1 MKHLKLLVL
10 LLAVL
15 TTVFSYGQ
23 GTVAIRINEGQSM
36 TTIAAHVDASNPFGS
51 NFMTGSGFVV
61 GMARGTDSI
70 HASTPAGSSFGLF
83 DPTDPNGPAITTVQG
98 GDGTLTIDMPHE
110 VNVAVDS
117 TNSFFLGV
125 IFMGFSGTYS
135 ETVTLSAGGTV
146 VEVTFTAYNAD
157 DSTQTVTPTLSLTD
171 VHTEMPCEMTG
182 GLMMGSGYVIGM
194 AQGIDTIH
202 FQFPATSNFSLID
215 PNTAMGAPLA
225 NSVGEGGDGSM
236 PNFLKNLDIDMA
248 TSSSAPYFYCPVV
261 YYGPAGDF
269 NETLSITAQGLEDAI
284 SVAFHAYP
292 AQEDT
297 TQMGG
302 DPFMYASTTQL
313 VLTGANPATWRL
325 ASGTLTINAG
335 NIDALQL
342 QMQSGR
348 NIQIGDN
355 SSFATAKTFYL
366 NYAEQTTIDVLMLLN
381 TVSPGVYTDVLTIS
395 APGTNLQPIQVYIS
409 ALVEEQQGGDSTQQ
423 TLSVGWEG
431 SIDMNVEVGTWH
443 DISIPVTYTNMNQQ
457 LVISA
462 RYPFSIKDPMDAA
475 GATYSSYVSY
485 PSQTYGSSGT
495 VYPDFRI
502 NADQVGTYSGTL
514 YFYLDE
520 GVVDYTLTFTVNVY
534 SQGGDSTHV
543 NPGYFQPYENSL
555 FLSCRLTSLQDS
567 TFHLSAPAQFTTYN
581 LDSLVVELASGAQY
595 TLGNE
600 STGQMGPRM
609 VYTYQPYSKISDMV
623 KVIFTGV
630 GVTEAGYYM
639 DTLIYRPYDGNGAM
653 QPIYVPLTT
662 EVIDN
667 TQPRVEIRGSF
678 SVNKDVA
685 DPWTHGINSVIAS
698 VYNIDSI
705 RVSLVNGT
713 DFKLFDILGLDSIPT
728 MLDSTRLKTSMVIDS
743 RYLPIFQDWAS
754 YENEWQFLFILL
766 ANVAGSYVDT
776 MLIEPFGLDVVI
788 PVEIMGSVTDWSGG
802 NVSWQ
807 SGNVTVTLLGDS
819 LIFSGSGSTLD
830 YSDYG
835 SNIAPWREDISTHFS
850 YDEQPKHVI
859 VEPGVSR
866 LGNYSLYGFE
876 FRTIDFGQLDT
887 LGSYLFTC
895 CNHIDVLELPAS
907 LDFIDCDALSGVYPK
922 RIINNLRP
930 DVVLCNNPFANMYPS
945 SVVANTTMLLEV
957 TSPSTCLV
965 VPANDTI
972 KSIYMAFGYAYEEPL
987 DNYDYVVDRP
997 MAYDGETVPAV
1008 QNPSVILYSNMFDT
1022 TMCGHLDVSVMAT
1035 LHMRKFAMKS
1045 FYGAASP
1052 FSAFQE
1058 GIQWGYTPSFSVGY
1072 TGVFPTLVNDGMLS
1086 ADTVTM
1092 LTKLYCNDK
1101 WHFTGMP
1108 FNQKV
1113 SDIQAGE
1120 HQYYCIRRFDGAQQA
1135 AAEYDS
1141 VWTDVEATDTLRA
1154 GEGFI
1159 IQAYTTQG
1167 WTADMVFSALDDNAK
1182 QNIFTPSVQSL
1193 PLQQHPAELAWNAN
1207 WNFVVNPYPC
1217 FYDTRAIG
1225 GNGIITVYE
1234 TGRGDYYRS
1243 YSIADDYYVLYP
1255 YEGFLY
1261 QAAPGEAALRMPLEG
1276 RQHSTCAE
1284 GVSYQGYVDNGE
1296 YWAPERATRT
1306 MLNFYLEQ
1314 NNNKDR
1320 ARVVL
1325 NETASMD
1332 YEVGVDATKMF
1343 APGSTAAQLYAQ
1355 QGGAKQSILERPTGN
1370 GIVYLGVK
1378 LMESGDCTI
1387 SLPETRGLNVNLY
1400 DTETNVMT
1408 NLSLTDYTFF
1418 GTPGENSQRFI
1429 IGLVGDAT
1437 ALENF
1442 ISGLS
1447 KDGVKKV
1454 IENGHVYILRGSDK
1468 FDVLGNKH

>member
-36 TTIAAHVDASNPFGS
+36 TAIAAHVDASNPFGS

-157 DSTQTVTPTLSLTD
+157 DSTQTVTPILSLTD

-225 NSVGEGGDGSM
+225 NGVGEGGDGSM

-248 TSSSAPYFYCPVV
+248 TCSSAPYFYCPVV

-292 AQEDT
+292 VQEDT

-381 TVSPGVYTDVLTIS
+381 TVTPGVYTDVLTIS
-395 APGTNLQPIQVYIS
+395 APGTNLQPIEVYIS
-409 ALVEEQQGGDSTQQ
+409 AVVEQQSGDSTQQ

-485 PSQTYGSSGT
+485 PSQTYGSSNT

-502 NADQVGTYSGTL
+502 SADQVGTYSGTI

-543 NPGYFQPYENSL
+543 DPGYFQPYENSL

-639 DTLIYRPYDGNGAM
+639 DTLIYRPYDGNGAK

-667 TQPRVEIRGSF
+667 TQPMFSLAQDQVSQSKEKDTPWYECVMTASAYVENIHNVHFWLAQGTHFKLLDIRELSPGSLPETLDPMYQHTSIVYDSLVLTQSECYFYILQKVEEAGSF
-678 SVNKDVA
+678 
-685 DPWTHGINSVIAS
+685 
-698 VYNIDSI
+698 IDT
-705 RVSLVNGT
+705 L
-713 DFKLFDILGLDSIPT
+713 
-728 MLDSTRLKTSMVIDS
+728 
-743 RYLPIFQDWAS
+743 W
-754 YENEWQFLFILL
+754 
-766 ANVAGSYVDT
+766 
-776 MLIEPFGLDVVI
+776 IEPEGIDGIF
-788 PVEIMGSVTDWSGG
+788 PVLITGTVTDWSGG

-807 SGNVTVTLLGDS
+807 SRNVTVTLRGDS

-850 YDEQPKHVI
+850 YDEQPKHVV

-866 LGNYSLYGFE
+866 LGNNALYGFE
-876 FRTIDFGQLDT
+876 FQTIDFGQLDT
-887 LGSYLFTC
+887 LGSNLFTC

-907 LDFIDCDALSGVYPK
+907 LDFIDCDALSGVYPQ

-930 DVVLCNNPFANMYPS
+930 DVVLCNNPFAYMYPS

-1072 TGVFPTLVNDGMLS
+1072 NGVFPTLVNDGMLS

-1167 WTADMVFSALDDNAK
+1167 WIADMVFSALDDNAK

-1284 GVSYQGYVDNGE
+1284 GVSYQGYVDEGE

>member
-23 GTVAIRINEGQSM
+23 GTVAIRINERQSM

-110 VNVAVDS
+110 VTIAVDS
-117 TNSFFLGV
+117 TNNFYLGV
-125 IFMGFSGTYS
+125 IFMGFDNGTNA

-146 VEVTFTAYNAD
+146 VGVSFTAHNAD
-157 DSTQTVTPTLSLTD
+157 DSTQTVTPILSLTD

-202 FQFPATSNFSLID
+202 FQFPATGNFSLID

-225 NSVGEGGDGSM
+225 NGVGEGGDGSM

-248 TSSSAPYFYCPVV
+248 TCSSAPYFYCPVV

-292 AQEDT
+292 VQEDT
-297 TQMGG
+297 TQTGG

-381 TVSPGVYTDVLTIS
+381 TVTPGVYTDVLTIS
-395 APGTNLQPIQVYIS
+395 APGTNLQPIEVYIS
-409 ALVEEQQGGDSTQQ
+409 AVVEQQGGDSTQQ

-485 PSQTYGSSGT
+485 PSQTYGSSNT

-502 NADQVGTYSGTL
+502 SADQVGTYSGTI

-630 GVTEAGYYM
+630 DVTEAGYYM

-667 TQPRVEIRGSF
+667 TQPMFSLAQDQVSQSKEKDTPWYECVMTASAYAENIHNVHFWLAQGTHFKLLDIRELSPGSLPETLDPMYQHTSIVYDSLVLTQSECYFYILQKVEEAGSF
-678 SVNKDVA
+678 
-685 DPWTHGINSVIAS
+685 
-698 VYNIDSI
+698 
-705 RVSLVNGT
+705 
-713 DFKLFDILGLDSIPT
+713 
-728 MLDSTRLKTSMVIDS
+728 M
-743 RYLPIFQDWAS
+743 
-754 YENEWQFLFILL
+754 
-766 ANVAGSYVDT
+766 DT
-776 MLIEPFGLDVVI
+776 LWIEPEGIDGIF
-788 PVEIMGSVTDWSGG
+788 PVLITGTVTDWSGG

-807 SGNVTVTLLGDS
+807 SGNVTVTLRGDS

-830 YSDYG
+830 YSDYD
-835 SNIAPWREDISTHFS
+835 SNIAPWREDITTHLS
-850 YDEQPKHVI
+850 YDQMPKHVV

-866 LGNYSLYGFE
+866 LGNNALYGFE
-876 FRTIDFGQLDT
+876 FQTIDFGQLDT
-887 LGSYLFTC
+887 LGSNLFTC

-907 LDFIDCDALSGVYPK
+907 LDFIDCDALSGVYPQ

-930 DVVLCNNPFANMYPS
+930 DVVLCNNPFAYMYPS

-957 TSPSTCLV
+957 TSPSTCRV

-1072 TGVFPTLVNDGMLS
+1072 NGVFPTLVNDGMLS

-1284 GVSYQGYVDNGE
+1284 GVSYQGYVDEGE

>member
-23 GTVAIRINEGQSM
+23 GRVSIRVNENQSM

-157 DSTQTVTPTLSLTD
+157 DSTQTVTPILSLTD

-248 TSSSAPYFYCPVV
+248 TCSSAPYFYCPVV

-292 AQEDT
+292 VQEDT

-835 SNIAPWREDISTHFS
+835 SNIAPWREDITTHLS
-850 YDEQPKHVI
+850 YDQMPKHVV

-876 FRTIDFGQLDT
+876 FRSIDFGQLDT
-887 LGSYLFTC
+887 LGSNLFTC
-895 CNHIDVLELPAS
+895 CNNIDVLELPAS

-972 KSIYMAFGYAYEEPL
+972 KSIYVAFGYAYEEPL

>member
-1 MKHLKLLVL
+1 M
-10 LLAVL
+10 AVL

-23 GTVAIRINEGQSM
+23 GRVSIRVNEGQSM

-51 NFMTGSGFVV
+51 NFMTGSGYVM

-83 DPTDPNGPAITTVQG
+83 DPTDPNGPAITTSMG
-98 GDGTLTIDMPHE
+98 GDGSLVINMPHE
-110 VNVAVDS
+110 VTIAVDS
-117 TNSFFLGV
+117 MNNFYLGV
-125 IFMGFSGTYS
+125 IFMGYDNGTNA

-146 VEVTFTAYNAD
+146 VGVSFTAYNAD
-157 DSTQTVTPTLSLTD
+157 DSTQTVTPILSLTD
-171 VHTEMPCEMTG
+171 VHTEMPCELAN
-182 GLMMGSGYVIGM
+182 GLMMGTGYVIGM

-225 NSVGEGGDGSM
+225 NGVGEGGDGSM

-248 TSSSAPYFYCPVV
+248 TCSSAPYFYCPVV

-269 NETLSITAQGLEDAI
+269 NEILSITAQGLEDAV

-292 AQEDT
+292 MQEDT

-302 DPFMYASTTQL
+302 DPYMYASTTQL
-313 VLTGANPATWRL
+313 VLTGANPETWRL

-335 NIDALQL
+335 NIDTLQL

-355 SSFATAKTFYL
+355 SSFATLKTFYL

-395 APGTNLQPIQVYIS
+395 APGTNLRPIEVYIS
-409 ALVEEQQGGDSTQQ
+409 AVVEQQGGDSTQQ

-431 SIDMNVEVGTWH
+431 SIDMSVEVGTWH

-457 LVISA
+457 LVISTS
-462 RYPFSIKDPMDAA
+462 YPFSIKDPMDAA
-475 GATYSSYVSY
+475 GATYSSYVFY
-485 PSQTYGSSGT
+485 PSQTYGTSGT

-502 NADQVGTYSGTL
+502 IADQVGTYSGTI

-534 SQGGDSTHV
+534 NQGGDSTHV
-543 NPGYFQPYENSL
+543 DPGYFQPYENSL

-567 TFHLSAPAQFTTYN
+567 TFHVTTPAQFTAYN

-609 VYTYQPYSKISDMV
+609 VYTYQPYSKVSDMV

-667 TQPRVEIRGSF
+667 TQPMFRLAQDQVSQSKEKDSPWYHCVVTASAYAENIHSLHFWLAQGTHFKLLDIRELNPGSLPETLDPMYQHTSIVYDSLVLTQSECYFYILQKVEEAGSF
-678 SVNKDVA
+678 MDTLWIEA
-685 DPWTHGINSVIAS
+685 EGIDGIFPVLIT
-698 VYNIDSI
+698 
-705 RVSLVNGT
+705 GT
-713 DFKLFDILGLDSIPT
+713 
-728 MLDSTRLKTSMVIDS
+728 
-743 RYLPIFQDWAS
+743 
-754 YENEWQFLFILL
+754 
-766 ANVAGSYVDT
+766 
-776 MLIEPFGLDVVI
+776 
-788 PVEIMGSVTDWSGG
+788 VTDWSGG
-802 NVSWQ
+802 YMSWQ
-807 SGNVTVTLLGDS
+807 SRNVTVTLSGDS

-835 SNIAPWREDISTHFS
+835 SNIAPWREDITTHLS
-850 YDEQPKHVI
+850 YDQMPKHVV

-876 FRTIDFGQLDT
+876 FQTIDFGQLDT
-887 LGSYLFTC
+887 LGSNLFTC
-895 CNHIDVLELPAS
+895 CNHIEVLELPAS
-907 LDFIDCDALSGVYPK
+907 IDYIDCYALQGVYPQK
-922 RIINNLRP
+922 IINNLRP
-930 DVVLCNNPFANMYPS
+930 DVEMCWNPFEYMYPS
-945 SVVANTTMLLEV
+945 SLVANTTLLLQI
-957 TSPSTCLV
+957 SNPRGCLV

-972 KSIYMAFGYAYEEPL
+972 RDIYVDYGYAYEAPL
-987 DNYDYVVDRP
+987 DGFDLVVDHP
-997 MAYDGETVPAV
+997 MALNEETIPAV

-1022 TMCGHLDVSVMAT
+1022 IMCGHLDVPVTTT
-1035 LHMRKFAMKS
+1035 LHMGKFVKKD
-1045 FYGAASP
+1045 FFGFQSP
-1052 FSAFQE
+1052 FALFE
-1058 GIQWGYTPSFSVGY
+1058 EEVQWGYAPSFSSGY
-1072 TGVFPTLVNDGMLS
+1072 HGVLSTLVNDGILS
-1086 ADTVTM
+1086 ADTVM
-1092 LTKLYCNDK
+1092 LYTKWYCGK
-1101 WHFTGMP
+1101 WHFVGLP

-1113 SDIQAGE
+1113 NEIRAEE

-1135 AAEYDS
+1135 AGEYDS
-1141 VWTDVEATDTLRA
+1141 VWVDIADNDTLRA

-1159 IQAYTTQG
+1159 LQTYTPTDVP
-1167 WTADMVFSALDDNAK
+1167 ADLYFTALDDAAK

-1193 PLQQHPAELAWNAN
+1193 PLKQYPSEMVWNAN

-1217 FYDTRAIG
+1217 FYDTRVIG
-1225 GNGIITVYE
+1225 GNGIITVYD
-1234 TGRGDYYRS
+1234 GNRGDYYRS
-1243 YSIADDYYVLYP
+1243 YSIADDYYVLQP
-1255 YEGFLY
+1255 HEGFLY
-1261 QAAPGEAALRMPLEG
+1261 QAAAGENALRMPLEG
-1276 RQHSTCAE
+1276 RQHSARAAGIT
-1284 GVSYQGYVDNGE
+1284 YQNPYDEWGEDRPVD
-1296 YWAPERATRT
+1296 APARATRT
-1306 MLNFYLEQ
+1306 LLNFYLEQ

-1370 GIVYLGVK
+1370 GIVYLGVR

-1387 SLPETRGLNVNLY
+1387 SVPETKGMDIMML

-1418 GTPGENSQRFI
+1418 GTPGENSGRFI
-1429 IGLVGDAT
+1429 IGLVGEAT
-1437 ALENF
+1437 FLEYL
-1442 ISGLS
+1442 SGNDQS
-1447 KDGVKKV
+1447 VVKV

>member
-23 GTVAIRINEGQSM
+23 GRVSIRVNENQSM

-61 GMARGTDSI
+61 GMALGTDSI

-110 VNVAVDS
+110 VTIAVDS
-117 TNSFFLGV
+117 MNNFYLGV
-125 IFMGFSGTYS
+125 IFMGFDNGTNA

-146 VEVTFTAYNAD
+146 VGVSFTAYNAD
-157 DSTQTVTPTLSLTD
+157 DSTQTVTPILSLTD

-225 NSVGEGGDGSM
+225 NGVGEGGDGSM

-248 TSSSAPYFYCPVV
+248 TCSSAPYFYCPVV

-292 AQEDT
+292 VQEDT
-297 TQMGG
+297 TQTGG

-381 TVSPGVYTDVLTIS
+381 TVTPGVYTDVLTIS
-395 APGTNLQPIQVYIS
+395 APGTNLQPIEVYIS
-409 ALVEEQQGGDSTQQ
+409 AVVEQQGGDSTQQ

-485 PSQTYGSSGT
+485 PSQTYGSSNT

-502 NADQVGTYSGTL
+502 SADQVGTYSGTI

-639 DTLIYRPYDGNGAM
+639 DTLIYRPYDGNGAK

-667 TQPRVEIRGSF
+667 TQPMFSLAQDQVSQSKEKDTPWYECVMTASAYAENIHNVHFWLAQGTHFKLLDIREFNAGSLPETLDPMYQHTSIVYDSLFLTQGQCDFYILQKVEEAGSF
-678 SVNKDVA
+678 
-685 DPWTHGINSVIAS
+685 
-698 VYNIDSI
+698 
-705 RVSLVNGT
+705 
-713 DFKLFDILGLDSIPT
+713 
-728 MLDSTRLKTSMVIDS
+728 M
-743 RYLPIFQDWAS
+743 
-754 YENEWQFLFILL
+754 
-766 ANVAGSYVDT
+766 DT
-776 MLIEPFGLDVVI
+776 LWIEPEGIDGIF
-788 PVEIMGSVTDWSGG
+788 PVLITGTVTDWSGG

-807 SGNVTVTLLGDS
+807 SRNVTVTLRSDS

-835 SNIAPWREDISTHFS
+835 SNIAPWREDITTHLS
-850 YDEQPKHVI
+850 YDQMPKHVV

-866 LGNYSLYGFE
+866 LGNNALYGFE
-876 FRTIDFGQLDT
+876 FQTIDFGQLDT
-887 LGSYLFTC
+887 LGSNLFTC

-907 LDFIDCDALSGVYPK
+907 LDFIDCDALSGVYPQ

-930 DVVLCNNPFANMYPS
+930 DVVLCNNPFAYMYPS

-957 TSPSTCLV
+957 TSPSTCRV

-1284 GVSYQGYVDNGE
+1284 GVSYQGYVDEGE

>member
-23 GTVAIRINEGQSM
+23 GRVSIRVNEDQSM

-146 VEVTFTAYNAD
+146 VEVTFTAHNAD
-157 DSTQTVTPTLSLTD
+157 DSTQTVTPILSLTD

-248 TSSSAPYFYCPVV
+248 TCSSAPYFYCPVV

-292 AQEDT
+292 VQEDT

-335 NIDALQL
+335 NIDELQL

-355 SSFATAKTFYL
+355 STFATLKTFYL

-409 ALVEEQQGGDSTQQ
+409 AVVEQQSGDSTQQ

-431 SIDMNVEVGTWH
+431 SIDMNVEVGTWQ

-502 NADQVGTYSGTL
+502 SADQVGTYSGTI

-667 TQPRVEIRGSF
+667 TIPTFELRQSELIMSKE
-678 SVNKDVA
+678 KDTN
-685 DPWTHGINSVIAS
+685 WFNSVFSGSAIARNL
-698 VYNIDSI
+698 YGIRCTLANGTHFKLLDEREFNPDSI
-705 RVSLVNGT
+705 TEVLDPIYQHTTLYYDSASLAWT
-713 DFKLFDILGLDSIPT
+713 WMYDTPIFRFDVL
-728 MLDSTRLKTSMVIDS
+728 LKT
-743 RYLPIFQDWAS
+743 
-754 YENEWQFLFILL
+754 EE
-766 ANVAGSYVDT
+766 AGTFVDT
-776 MLIEPFGLDVVI
+776 LWIEPEGIDGIF
-788 PVEIMGSVTDWSGG
+788 PVLITGTVTDWSGG

-807 SGNVTVTLLGDS
+807 SRNVTVTLRGDS

-835 SNIAPWREDISTHFS
+835 SNIAPWREDITTHLS
-850 YDEQPKHVI
+850 YDQMPKHVV

-876 FRTIDFGQLDT
+876 FQTIDFGQLDT
-887 LGSYLFTC
+887 LGSNLFTC
-895 CNHIDVLELPAS
+895 CNNIDVLELPAS
-907 LDFIDCDALSGVYPK
+907 LDFIDCDALSGVYPQ

-972 KSIYMAFGYAYEEPL
+972 KGIYLDFGYAYEEPL

-1167 WTADMVFSALDDNAK
+1167 WIADMVFSALDDNAK

-1284 GVSYQGYVDNGE
+1284 GVSYQGYVDEGE

>member
-51 NFMTGSGFVV
+51 NFMTGSGYVM

-83 DPTDPNGPAITTVQG
+83 DPTDPDGPAVTTSMG
-98 GDGTLTIDMPHE
+98 GDGTLTYDLPHE
-110 VNVAVDS
+110 VTIAVDS
-117 TNSFFLGV
+117 MNNFYLGV
-125 IFMGFSGTYS
+125 IFMGFDNGTNA

-157 DSTQTVTPTLSLTD
+157 DSTQTVTPILSLTD

-225 NSVGEGGDGSM
+225 NGVGEGGDGSM

-248 TSSSAPYFYCPVV
+248 TCSSAPYFYCPVV

-269 NETLSITAQGLEDAI
+269 NEILSITAQGLEDAV

-292 AQEDT
+292 VQEDT

-313 VLTGANPATWRL
+313 VLTGANPQTWRL

-335 NIDALQL
+335 NIDTLQL
-342 QMQSGR
+342 EMQSGR

-366 NYAEQTTIDVLMLLN
+366 NYAEQTIDVLMLLN
-381 TVSPGVYTDVLTIS
+381 TVTPGVYTDVLTIS
-395 APGTNLQPIQVYIS
+395 APGTNLRPIEVYIS
-409 ALVEEQQGGDSTQQ
+409 AVVEQQGGDSTQQ

-502 NADQVGTYSGTL
+502 SADQVGTYSGTL

-543 NPGYFQPYENSL
+543 DPGYFQPYENSL

-623 KVIFTGV
+623 KVIFTGAD
-630 GVTEAGYYM
+630 VTEAGYYM

-667 TQPRVEIRGSF
+667 TIPAFELRQSELIMSKE
-678 SVNKDVA
+678 KDTN
-685 DPWTHGINSVIAS
+685 WFNSVFSGSAIAHNL
-698 VYNIDSI
+698 YGIRCTLANGTHFKLLDEREFNPDSI
-705 RVSLVNGT
+705 TEVLDPIYQHTTLYYDSASLAWT
-713 DFKLFDILGLDSIPT
+713 WMYDTPIFRFDVL
-728 MLDSTRLKTSMVIDS
+728 LKT
-743 RYLPIFQDWAS
+743 
-754 YENEWQFLFILL
+754 EE
-766 ANVAGSYVDT
+766 AGTFVDT
-776 MLIEPFGLDVVI
+776 LWIEPEGIDGIF
-788 PVEIMGSVTDWSGG
+788 PVLITGTVTDWSGG

-807 SGNVTVTLLGDS
+807 SRNVTVTLRGDS

-835 SNIAPWREDISTHFS
+835 SNIAPWREDITTHLS
-850 YDEQPKHVI
+850 YDQMPKHVV

-895 CNHIDVLELPAS
+895 CNNVEVLELPAS

-922 RIINNLRP
+922 KLINNLRP
-930 DVVLCNNPFANMYPS
+930 DVVLCNNPFVNMWPS
-945 SVVANTTMLLEV
+945 TVVANTTMLLEI
-957 TSPSTCLV
+957 SNPSQCLV

-972 KSIYMAFGYAYEEPL
+972 KGIYLDFGYAYEEPL
-987 DNYDYVVDRP
+987 DNYDYVIDHP
-997 MAYDGETVPAV
+997 MTFDGESVPEV

-1092 LTKLYCNDK
+1092 LTKLHCNDK

>member
-1 MKHLKLLVL
+1 MKHLKLLGL
-10 LLAVL
+10 LTAVL
-15 TTVFSYGQ
+15 MTVFSYGQ

-110 VNVAVDS
+110 LNIAVDS

-157 DSTQTVTPTLSLTD
+157 DSTQTVTPILSLTEIQ
-171 VHTEMPCEMTG
+171 TEMSCEPMN
-182 GLMMGSGYVIGM
+182 GLMAGSGYVIGI
-194 AQGIDTIH
+194 AQGIDMIH
-202 FQFPATSNFSLID
+202 FHFPATGNFSLID
-215 PNTAMGAPLA
+215 PNTAVGAPFA
-225 NSVGEGGDGSM
+225 NGAGGVGEGGAEM
-236 PNFLKNLDIDMA
+236 PNFLKDLDIVMA
-248 TSSSAPYFYCPVV
+248 NCSSAPYFYCPVV
-261 YYGPAGDF
+261 YYGPTGDF
-269 NETLSITAQGLEDAI
+269 SEIMTISAPGLDTV
-284 SVAFHAYP
+284 SVLFHAYP
-292 AQEDT
+292 MPEDT
-297 TQMGG
+297 TQVG
-302 DPFMYASTTQL
+302 DPYFYPSTTEL
-313 VLTGANPATWRL
+313 VLTGANPETWALATG
-325 ASGTLTINAG
+325 SLTISAG
-335 NIDALQL
+335 NIDTLQL

-348 NIQIGDN
+348 NIQIGTDEGTFV
-355 SSFATAKTFYL
+355 STKSFHL
-366 NYAEQTTIDVLMLLN
+366 NYAEQTIDVLMLLN
-381 TVSPGVYTDVLTIS
+381 TVTPGMYTDVLTIS

-409 ALVEEQQGGDSTQQ
+409 ALVEEQQGGDT
-423 TLSVGWEG
+423 
-431 SIDMNVEVGTWH
+431 
-443 DISIPVTYTNMNQQ
+443 
-457 LVISA
+457 
-462 RYPFSIKDPMDAA
+462 
-475 GATYSSYVSY
+475 
-485 PSQTYGSSGT
+485 
-495 VYPDFRI
+495 
-502 NADQVGTYSGTL
+502 
-514 YFYLDE
+514 
-520 GVVDYTLTFTVNVY
+520 
-534 SQGGDSTHV
+534 THV
-543 NPGYFQPYENSL
+543 DPGYFNAYERR
-555 FLSCRLTSLQDS
+555 LSFSCYLTDLQDTTLTPSMLS
-567 TFHLSAPAQFTTYN
+567 TFYEYN
-581 LDSLVVELASGAQY
+581 LDSLVVELASGAQFI
-595 TLGNE
+595 LGNE
-600 STGQMGPRM
+600 ETGQMGTHLI
-609 VYTYQPYSKISDMV
+609 YTYQPNTKLSGMV
-623 KVIFTGV
+623 KVMFTGV

-653 QPIYVPLTT
+653 QPVYVAVIV

-667 TQPRVEIRGSF
+667 TQPMFTLEQTAVSQSKEKDTPWYNSVVSAVAYTANINNIHYWLAQGTHFKLLDIREFSGGSF
-678 SVNKDVA
+678 PETLDTIYQHTSIVYDVLTQGEFYFYILQKTDVA
-685 DPWTHGINSVIAS
+685 
-698 VYNIDSI
+698 
-705 RVSLVNGT
+705 GT
-713 DFKLFDILGLDSIPT
+713 FT
-728 MLDSTRLKTSMVIDS
+728 
-743 RYLPIFQDWAS
+743 
-754 YENEWQFLFILL
+754 
-766 ANVAGSYVDT
+766 DT
-776 MLIEPFGLDVVI
+776 LWIEPAGIDGIF
-788 PVEIMGSVTDWSGG
+788 PVYITGTVTDWSGG

-807 SGNVTVTLLGDS
+807 SRNVTVTLRGDS

-830 YSDYG
+830 YSDDG

-850 YDEQPKHVI
+850 YDQQPKHLI

-895 CNHIDVLELPAS
+895 CNNVEVLELPAS
-907 LDFIDCDALSGVYPK
+907 LDFIDCDALSGVYPQK
-922 RIINNLRP
+922 IINNLRP
-930 DVVLCNNPFANMYPS
+930 DVVLCNNPFADMYPS

-972 KSIYMAFGYAYEEPL
+972 KSIYVAFGYAYEEPL

-997 MAYDGETVPAV
+997 MAYDGETVPEV
-1008 QNPSVILYSNMFDT
+1008 LNPSVILYSNMFDT

-1072 TGVFPTLVNDGMLS
+1072 NGVFPTLVNDGMLS

-1141 VWTDVEATDTLRA
+1141 VWTDVEANDTLRA

-1276 RQHSTCAE
+1276 RQHSACAE
-1284 GVSYQGYVDNGE
+1284 GVSYQGYVDDGE

-1325 NETASMD
+1325 NEAASMD

-1355 QGGAKQSILERPTGN
+1355 QSGAKQSILERPTGN
-1370 GIVYLGVK
+1370 GIVYLGIK

-1387 SLPETRGLNVNLY
+1387 SVPETKGMDIMML

-1418 GTPGENSQRFI
+1418 GTPGENSGRFI
-1429 IGLVGDAT
+1429 IGLTGDAT
-1437 ALENF
+1437 FLEYL
-1442 ISGLS
+1442 SGN
-1447 KDGVKKV
+1447 DQNVVKV

-1468 FDVLGNKH
+1468 YDVLGNKH

>member
-135 ETVTLSAGGTV
+135 ETVTLSAGGTI

-157 DSTQTVTPTLSLTD
+157 DSTQTVTPILSLTD

-248 TSSSAPYFYCPVV
+248 TCSSAPYFYCPVV

-292 AQEDT
+292 VQEDT
-297 TQMGG
+297 TQTGG

-335 NIDALQL
+335 NIDELQL

-462 RYPFSIKDPMDAA
+462 RYPFSIKDPMDAE

-502 NADQVGTYSGTL
+502 SADQVGTYSGTI

-667 TQPRVEIRGSF
+667 TQPMFSLAQDQVSQSKEKDTPWYECVMTASAYAENIHNVHFWLAQGTHFKLLDIRELSPGSLPETLDPMYQHTSIVYDSLVLTQSECYFYILQKVEEAGSF
-678 SVNKDVA
+678 
-685 DPWTHGINSVIAS
+685 
-698 VYNIDSI
+698 
-705 RVSLVNGT
+705 T
-713 DFKLFDILGLDSIPT
+713 DTL
-728 MLDSTRLKTSMVIDS
+728 
-743 RYLPIFQDWAS
+743 W
-754 YENEWQFLFILL
+754 
-766 ANVAGSYVDT
+766 
-776 MLIEPFGLDVVI
+776 IEPEGIDGIF
-788 PVEIMGSVTDWSGG
+788 PVLITGTVTDWSGG

-807 SGNVTVTLLGDS
+807 SRNVTVTLRGDS

-866 LGNYSLYGFE
+866 LGNCSLYGFE
-876 FRTIDFGQLDT
+876 FQTIDFGQLDT
-887 LGSYLFTC
+887 LGSNLFTC

-922 RIINNLRP
+922 MIINNLRP
-930 DVVLCNNPFANMYPS
+930 DVVLCNNPFAYMYPS

-972 KSIYMAFGYAYEEPL
+972 KSIYLAFGYAYEEPL

-1284 GVSYQGYVDNGE
+1284 GVSYQGYVDEGE

>member
-1 MKHLKLLVL
+1 M
-10 LLAVL
+10 AVL
-15 TTVFSYGQ
+15 MTVFSYGQ

-110 VNVAVDS
+110 LNVAVDS

-125 IFMGFSGTYS
+125 IFMGFSGRYS

-146 VEVTFTAYNAD
+146 VEVTFTAHNAD
-157 DSTQTVTPTLSLTD
+157 DSTQTVTPILSLTD

-225 NSVGEGGDGSM
+225 NGVGEGGDGSM

-248 TSSSAPYFYCPVV
+248 TCSSAPYFYCPVV

-269 NETLSITAQGLEDAI
+269 NEILSITAQGLEDAI

-292 AQEDT
+292 VQEDT
-297 TQMGG
+297 TQVG
-302 DPFMYASTTQL
+302 DAYMYPSTTQL
-313 VLTGANPATWRL
+313 VLTGANPDTWALATGW
-325 ASGTLTINAG
+325 LTINAAG
-335 NIDALQL
+335 IDTLQL

-355 SSFATAKTFYL
+355 GYFVNAKSFSL
-366 NYAEQTTIDVLMLLN
+366 NYQQSTLDVQLLLN
-381 TVSPGVYTDVLTIS
+381 TVTPGFYTDVLTIS
-395 APGTNLQPIQVYIS
+395 APGTNLQPIEVYVS
-409 ALVEEQQGGDSTQQ
+409 AVVEQQGGDSTQQ

-475 GATYSSYVSY
+475 GATYSSYVFY

-502 NADQVGTYSGTL
+502 SADQVGTYSGTL

-543 NPGYFQPYENSL
+543 DPGYFQPYENSL

-667 TQPRVEIRGSF
+667 TQPMFSLAQDQVSQSKEKDSPWYNCVMTASAYAENIHNVHFWLAQGTHFKLLDIREFNPGSLPETLDPMYQHTSIVYDSLFLTQGQCDFYILQKVEEAGSF
-678 SVNKDVA
+678 
-685 DPWTHGINSVIAS
+685 
-698 VYNIDSI
+698 
-705 RVSLVNGT
+705 
-713 DFKLFDILGLDSIPT
+713 
-728 MLDSTRLKTSMVIDS
+728 M
-743 RYLPIFQDWAS
+743 
-754 YENEWQFLFILL
+754 
-766 ANVAGSYVDT
+766 DT
-776 MLIEPFGLDVVI
+776 LWIEPEGIDGIF
-788 PVEIMGSVTDWSGG
+788 PVLITGTVTDWSGG

-807 SGNVTVTLLGDS
+807 SRNVTVTLRGDS

-830 YSDYG
+830 YSNYG

-850 YDEQPKHVI
+850 YDQQPKHLI

-887 LGSYLFTC
+887 LGSNLFTC

-922 RIINNLRP
+922 KIINNLRP
-930 DVVLCNNPFANMYPS
+930 DVEMCWNPFADMYPS

-972 KSIYMAFGYAYEEPL
+972 KSIYVAFGYAYEEPL

-1306 MLNFYLEQ
+1306 LLNFYLEQ

>member
-135 ETVTLSAGGTV
+135 ETVTLSAGGTI

-157 DSTQTVTPTLSLTD
+157 DSTQTVTPILSLTE

-225 NSVGEGGDGSM
+225 NGVGEGGDGSM

-248 TSSSAPYFYCPVV
+248 TCSSAPYFYCPVV

-269 NETLSITAQGLEDAI
+269 NEILSITAQGLEDAI

-292 AQEDT
+292 VQEDT
-297 TQMGG
+297 TQVG
-302 DPFMYASTTQL
+302 DAYMYPSTTQL
-313 VLTGANPATWRL
+313 VLTGANPDTWALATGW
-325 ASGTLTINAG
+325 LTINAAG
-335 NIDALQL
+335 IDTLQL

-355 SSFATAKTFYL
+355 GYFVNAKSFSL
-366 NYAEQTTIDVLMLLN
+366 NYQQSTLDVQLLLN
-381 TVSPGVYTDVLTIS
+381 TVTPGVYTDVLTIS
-395 APGTNLQPIQVYIS
+395 APGTNLRPIEVYIS
-409 ALVEEQQGGDSTQQ
+409 AVVEQQGGDSTLQ

-502 NADQVGTYSGTL
+502 SADQVGTYSGTL

-543 NPGYFQPYENSL
+543 DPGYFQPYENSL

-630 GVTEAGYYM
+630 GVTEAGYFM

-667 TQPRVEIRGSF
+667 TQPMFSLAQDQVSQSKEKDSPWYNCVMTASAYAENIHNVHFWLAQGTHFKLLDIRELNPGSLPETLDSMYQHTSIVYDSLFLTQGHCDFYILQKVEEAGSF
-678 SVNKDVA
+678 
-685 DPWTHGINSVIAS
+685 
-698 VYNIDSI
+698 
-705 RVSLVNGT
+705 
-713 DFKLFDILGLDSIPT
+713 
-728 MLDSTRLKTSMVIDS
+728 M
-743 RYLPIFQDWAS
+743 
-754 YENEWQFLFILL
+754 
-766 ANVAGSYVDT
+766 DT
-776 MLIEPFGLDVVI
+776 LWIEPEGIDGIF
-788 PVEIMGSVTDWSGG
+788 PVLITGTVTDWSGG

-807 SGNVTVTLLGDS
+807 SRNVTVTLRGDS

-830 YSDYG
+830 YSNYG

-850 YDEQPKHVI
+850 YEEQPKHVV

-866 LGNYSLYGFE
+866 LGNCSLYGFE
-876 FRTIDFGQLDT
+876 FQTIDFGQLDT
-887 LGSYLFTC
+887 LGSNLFTC
-895 CNHIDVLELPAS
+895 CNHIDVLEMPAS

-922 RIINNLRP
+922 KIINNLRP
-930 DVVLCNNPFANMYPS
+930 DVEMCWNPFADMYPS

-972 KSIYMAFGYAYEEPL
+972 KSIYVAFGYAYEEPL

-1141 VWTDVEATDTLRA
+1141 VWTDVEATDTLHA

-1284 GVSYQGYVDNGE
+1284 GVSYQGYVDEGE

>member
-1 MKHLKLLVL
+1 M
-10 LLAVL
+10 
-15 TTVFSYGQ
+15 TVFSYGQ

-157 DSTQTVTPTLSLTD
+157 DSTQTVTPILSLTD

-225 NSVGEGGDGSM
+225 NGVGEGGDGSM

-248 TSSSAPYFYCPVV
+248 TCSSAPYFYCPVV

-292 AQEDT
+292 VQEDT

-355 SSFATAKTFYL
+355 SSFATLKTFYL

-395 APGTNLQPIQVYIS
+395 APGTNLPPIEVYIS
-409 ALVEEQQGGDSTQQ
+409 AVVEQQSGDSTQQ

-462 RYPFSIKDPMDAA
+462 RYPFSIKDPMDAE

-502 NADQVGTYSGTL
+502 SADQVGTYSGTI

-667 TQPRVEIRGSF
+667 TQPMFSLAQDQVSQSKEKDTPWYECVMTASAYAENIHNVHFWLAQGTHFKLLDIRELSPGSLPETLDPMYQHTSIVYDSLVLTQSECYFYILQKVEEAGSF
-678 SVNKDVA
+678 
-685 DPWTHGINSVIAS
+685 
-698 VYNIDSI
+698 
-705 RVSLVNGT
+705 
-713 DFKLFDILGLDSIPT
+713 
-728 MLDSTRLKTSMVIDS
+728 M
-743 RYLPIFQDWAS
+743 
-754 YENEWQFLFILL
+754 
-766 ANVAGSYVDT
+766 DT
-776 MLIEPFGLDVVI
+776 LWIEPEGIDGIF
-788 PVEIMGSVTDWSGG
+788 PVLITGTVTDWSGG

-807 SGNVTVTLLGDS
+807 SRNVTVTLRGDS

-850 YDEQPKHVI
+850 YDEQPKHVV

-866 LGNYSLYGFE
+866 LGNCSLYGFE
-876 FRTIDFGQLDT
+876 FQTIDFGQLDT
-887 LGSYLFTC
+887 LGSNLFTC

-907 LDFIDCDALSGVYPK
+907 LDYIDCSALSGVYPK
-922 RIINNLRP
+922 KIINNLRP
-930 DVVLCNNPFANMYPS
+930 DVVLCNNPFADMYPS

-972 KSIYMAFGYAYEEPL
+972 KSIYLAFGYAYEEPL

-1113 SDIQAGE
+1113 SDIQTGE

-1141 VWTDVEATDTLRA
+1141 VWTNVEATDTLRA

-1167 WTADMVFSALDDNAK
+1167 GTADMVFSALDDNAK

-1284 GVSYQGYVDNGE
+1284 GVSYQGYVDEGE

>member
-23 GTVAIRINEGQSM
+23 GRVSIRVNENQSM

-110 VNVAVDS
+110 VTIAVDS
-117 TNSFFLGV
+117 TNNFYLGV
-125 IFMGFSGTYS
+125 IFMGFDNGTNA

-146 VEVTFTAYNAD
+146 VGVSFTAYNAD
-157 DSTQTVTPTLSLTD
+157 DSTQTVTPILSLTD

-202 FQFPATSNFSLID
+202 FQFPATGNFSLID

-225 NSVGEGGDGSM
+225 NGVGEGGDGSM

-248 TSSSAPYFYCPVV
+248 TCSSAPYFYCPVV

-292 AQEDT
+292 VQEDT
-297 TQMGG
+297 TQTGG

-381 TVSPGVYTDVLTIS
+381 TVTPGVYTDVLTIS
-395 APGTNLQPIQVYIS
+395 APGTNLQPIEVYIS
-409 ALVEEQQGGDSTQQ
+409 AVVEQQGGDSTQQ

-485 PSQTYGSSGT
+485 PSQTYGSSNT

-502 NADQVGTYSGTL
+502 SADQVGTYSGTI

-543 NPGYFQPYENSL
+543 DPGYFQPYENSL

-630 GVTEAGYYM
+630 DVTEAGYYM

-667 TQPRVEIRGSF
+667 TQPMFSLAQDQVSQSKEKDTPWYECVMTASAYAENIHNVHFWLAQGTHFKLLDIRELSPGSLPETLDPMYQHTSIVYDSLVLTQSECYFYILQKVEEAGSF
-678 SVNKDVA
+678 
-685 DPWTHGINSVIAS
+685 
-698 VYNIDSI
+698 
-705 RVSLVNGT
+705 
-713 DFKLFDILGLDSIPT
+713 
-728 MLDSTRLKTSMVIDS
+728 M
-743 RYLPIFQDWAS
+743 
-754 YENEWQFLFILL
+754 
-766 ANVAGSYVDT
+766 DT
-776 MLIEPFGLDVVI
+776 LWIEPEGIDGIF
-788 PVEIMGSVTDWSGG
+788 PVLITGTVTDWSGG

-807 SGNVTVTLLGDS
+807 SGNVTVTLRGDS

-830 YSDYG
+830 YSDYD
-835 SNIAPWREDISTHFS
+835 SNIAPWREDITTHLS
-850 YDEQPKHVI
+850 YDQMPKHVV

-866 LGNYSLYGFE
+866 LGNNALYGFE
-876 FRTIDFGQLDT
+876 FQTIDFGQLDT
-887 LGSYLFTC
+887 LGSNLFTC

-907 LDFIDCDALSGVYPK
+907 LDFIDCDALSGVYPQ

-930 DVVLCNNPFANMYPS
+930 DVVLCNNPFAYMYPS

-957 TSPSTCLV
+957 TSPSTCRV

-1072 TGVFPTLVNDGMLS
+1072 NGVFPTLVNDGMLS

-1284 GVSYQGYVDNGE
+1284 GVSYQGYVDEGE

>member
-1 MKHLKLLVL
+1 M
-10 LLAVL
+10 AVL

-23 GTVAIRINEGQSM
+23 GTVAIRINERQSM

-61 GMARGTDSI
+61 GMALGTDSI

-110 VNVAVDS
+110 VTIAVDS
-117 TNSFFLGV
+117 TNNFYLGV
-125 IFMGFSGTYS
+125 IFMGFDNGTNA

-146 VEVTFTAYNAD
+146 VGVSFTAHNAD
-157 DSTQTVTPTLSLTD
+157 DSTQTVTPILSLTD

-202 FQFPATSNFSLID
+202 FQFPATGNFSLID

-225 NSVGEGGDGSM
+225 NGVGEGGDGSM

-248 TSSSAPYFYCPVV
+248 TCSSAPYFYCPVV

-292 AQEDT
+292 VQEDT
-297 TQMGG
+297 TQTGG

-381 TVSPGVYTDVLTIS
+381 TVTPGVYTDVLTIS
-395 APGTNLQPIQVYIS
+395 APGTNLQPIEVYIS
-409 ALVEEQQGGDSTQQ
+409 AVVEQQGGDSTQQ

-485 PSQTYGSSGT
+485 PSQTYGSSNT

-502 NADQVGTYSGTL
+502 SADQVGTYSGTI

-630 GVTEAGYYM
+630 DVTEAGYYM

-667 TQPRVEIRGSF
+667 TQPMFSLAQDQVSQSKEKDTPWYECVMTASAYAENIHNVHFWLAQGTHFKLLDIRELSPGSLPETLDPMYQHTSIVYDSLVLTQSECYFYILQKVEEAGSF
-678 SVNKDVA
+678 
-685 DPWTHGINSVIAS
+685 
-698 VYNIDSI
+698 
-705 RVSLVNGT
+705 
-713 DFKLFDILGLDSIPT
+713 
-728 MLDSTRLKTSMVIDS
+728 M
-743 RYLPIFQDWAS
+743 
-754 YENEWQFLFILL
+754 
-766 ANVAGSYVDT
+766 DT
-776 MLIEPFGLDVVI
+776 LWIEPEGIDGIF
-788 PVEIMGSVTDWSGG
+788 PVLITGTVTDWSGG

-807 SGNVTVTLLGDS
+807 SGNVTVTLRGDS

-830 YSDYG
+830 YSDYD
-835 SNIAPWREDISTHFS
+835 SNIAPWREDITTHLS
-850 YDEQPKHVI
+850 YDQMPKHVV

-866 LGNYSLYGFE
+866 LGNNALYGFE
-876 FRTIDFGQLDT
+876 FQTIDFGQLDT
-887 LGSYLFTC
+887 LGSNLFTC
-895 CNHIDVLELPAS
+895 CNNIDVLELPAS
-907 LDFIDCDALSGVYPK
+907 LDFIDCDALSGVYPQ

-930 DVVLCNNPFANMYPS
+930 DVVLCNNPFAYMYPS

-957 TSPSTCLV
+957 TSPSTCRV

-1072 TGVFPTLVNDGMLS
+1072 NGVFPTLVNDGMLS

-1284 GVSYQGYVDNGE
+1284 GVSYQGYVDEGE

>member
-51 NFMTGSGFVV
+51 NFMTGSGYVM

-83 DPTDPNGPAITTVQG
+83 DPTDPDGPAVTTSMG
-98 GDGTLTIDMPHE
+98 GDGTLTYDLPHE
-110 VNVAVDS
+110 VTIAVDS
-117 TNSFFLGV
+117 MNNFYLGV
-125 IFMGFSGTYS
+125 IFMGFDNGTNA

-157 DSTQTVTPTLSLTD
+157 DSTQTVTPILSLTD

-225 NSVGEGGDGSM
+225 NGVGEGGDGSM

-248 TSSSAPYFYCPVV
+248 TCSSAPYFYCPVV

-269 NETLSITAQGLEDAI
+269 NEILSITAQGLEDAV

-292 AQEDT
+292 VQEDT

-313 VLTGANPATWRL
+313 VLTGANPQTWRL

-335 NIDALQL
+335 NIDTLQL
-342 QMQSGR
+342 EMQSGR

-366 NYAEQTTIDVLMLLN
+366 NYAEQTIDVLMLLN
-381 TVSPGVYTDVLTIS
+381 TVTPGVYTDVLTIS
-395 APGTNLQPIQVYIS
+395 APGTNLRPIEVYIS
-409 ALVEEQQGGDSTQQ
+409 AVVEQQGGDSTQQ

-502 NADQVGTYSGTL
+502 SADQVGTYSGTL

-543 NPGYFQPYENSL
+543 DPGYFQPYENSL

-623 KVIFTGV
+623 KVIFTGAD
-630 GVTEAGYYM
+630 VTEAGYYM

-667 TQPRVEIRGSF
+667 TIPTFELRQSELIMSKE
-678 SVNKDVA
+678 KDTN
-685 DPWTHGINSVIAS
+685 WFNSVFSGSAIAHNL
-698 VYNIDSI
+698 YGIRCTLANGTHFKLLDEREFNPDSI
-705 RVSLVNGT
+705 TEVLDPIYQHTTLYYDSASLAWT
-713 DFKLFDILGLDSIPT
+713 WMYDTPIFRFDVL
-728 MLDSTRLKTSMVIDS
+728 LKT
-743 RYLPIFQDWAS
+743 
-754 YENEWQFLFILL
+754 EE
-766 ANVAGSYVDT
+766 AGTFVDT
-776 MLIEPFGLDVVI
+776 LWIEPEGIDGIF
-788 PVEIMGSVTDWSGG
+788 PVLITGTVTDWSGG

-807 SGNVTVTLLGDS
+807 SRNVTVTLRGDS

-835 SNIAPWREDISTHFS
+835 SNIAPWREDITTHLS
-850 YDEQPKHVI
+850 YDQMPKHVV

-895 CNHIDVLELPAS
+895 CNNVEVLELPAS

-922 RIINNLRP
+922 KLINNLRP
-930 DVVLCNNPFANMYPS
+930 DVVLCNNPFVNMWPS
-945 SVVANTTMLLEV
+945 TVVANTTMLLEI
-957 TSPSTCLV
+957 SNPSQCLV

-972 KSIYMAFGYAYEEPL
+972 KGIYLDFGYAYEEPL
-987 DNYDYVVDRP
+987 DNYDYVIDHP
-997 MAYDGETVPAV
+997 MTFDGESVPEV

-1092 LTKLYCNDK
+1092 LTKLHCNDK

>member
-1 MKHLKLLVL
+1 M
-10 LLAVL
+10 AVL

-23 GTVAIRINEGQSM
+23 GTVAIRINERQSM

-61 GMARGTDSI
+61 GMALGTDSI

-110 VNVAVDS
+110 VTIAVDS
-117 TNSFFLGV
+117 TNNFYLGV
-125 IFMGFSGTYS
+125 IFMGFDNGTNA

-146 VEVTFTAYNAD
+146 VGVSFTAHNAD
-157 DSTQTVTPTLSLTD
+157 DSTQTVTPILSLTD

-202 FQFPATSNFSLID
+202 FQFPATGNFSLID

-225 NSVGEGGDGSM
+225 NGVGEGGDGSM

-248 TSSSAPYFYCPVV
+248 TCSSAPYFYCPVV

-292 AQEDT
+292 VQEDT
-297 TQMGG
+297 TQTGG

-381 TVSPGVYTDVLTIS
+381 TVTPGVYTDVLTIS
-395 APGTNLQPIQVYIS
+395 APGTNLQPIEVYIS
-409 ALVEEQQGGDSTQQ
+409 AVVEQQGGDSTQQ

-485 PSQTYGSSGT
+485 PSQTYGSSNT

-502 NADQVGTYSGTL
+502 SADQVGTYSGTI

-630 GVTEAGYYM
+630 DVTEAGYYM

-667 TQPRVEIRGSF
+667 TQPMFSLAQDQVSQSKEKDTPWYECVMTASAYAENIHNVHFWLAQGTHFKLLDIRELSPGSLPETLDPMYQHTSIVYDSLVLTQSECYFYILQKVEEAGSF
-678 SVNKDVA
+678 
-685 DPWTHGINSVIAS
+685 
-698 VYNIDSI
+698 
-705 RVSLVNGT
+705 
-713 DFKLFDILGLDSIPT
+713 
-728 MLDSTRLKTSMVIDS
+728 M
-743 RYLPIFQDWAS
+743 
-754 YENEWQFLFILL
+754 
-766 ANVAGSYVDT
+766 DT
-776 MLIEPFGLDVVI
+776 LWIEPEGIDGIF
-788 PVEIMGSVTDWSGG
+788 PVLITGTVTDWSGG

-807 SGNVTVTLLGDS
+807 SGNVTVTLRGDS

-830 YSDYG
+830 YSDYD
-835 SNIAPWREDISTHFS
+835 SNIAPWREDITTHLS
-850 YDEQPKHVI
+850 YDQMPKHVV

-866 LGNYSLYGFE
+866 LGNNALYGFE
-876 FRTIDFGQLDT
+876 FQTIDFGQLDT
-887 LGSYLFTC
+887 LGSNLFTC

-907 LDFIDCDALSGVYPK
+907 LDFIDCDALSGVYPQ

-930 DVVLCNNPFANMYPS
+930 DVVLCNNPFAYMYPS

-957 TSPSTCLV
+957 TSPSTCRV

-1072 TGVFPTLVNDGMLS
+1072 NGVFPTLVNDGMLS

-1284 GVSYQGYVDNGE
+1284 GVSYQGYVDEGE

-1387 SLPETRGLNVNLY
+1387 SLPETRGLNMNLY

>member
-1 MKHLKLLVL
+1 M
-10 LLAVL
+10 AVL
-15 TTVFSYGQ
+15 MTVFSYGQ

-51 NFMTGSGFVV
+51 NFMMGSGFVV

-110 VNVAVDS
+110 LNVAVDS

-125 IFMGFSGTYS
+125 IFMGFSGRYS

-157 DSTQTVTPTLSLTD
+157 DSTQTVTPILSLTD

-225 NSVGEGGDGSM
+225 NGVGEGGDGSM
-236 PNFLKNLDIDMA
+236 PNFLKDLDIDMA
-248 TSSSAPYFYCPVV
+248 TCSSAPYFYCPVV

-269 NETLSITAQGLEDAI
+269 NEILSITAQGLEDVI

-292 AQEDT
+292 VQEDT
-297 TQMGG
+297 TQVG
-302 DPFMYASTTQL
+302 DAYMYPSTTQL
-313 VLTGANPATWRL
+313 VLTGANPDTWALATGW
-325 ASGTLTINAG
+325 LTINAAG
-335 NIDALQL
+335 IDTLQL

-355 SSFATAKTFYL
+355 GYFVNAKSFSL
-366 NYAEQTTIDVLMLLN
+366 NYQQSTLDVQLLLN
-381 TVSPGVYTDVLTIS
+381 TVTPGVYTDVLTLS
-395 APGTNLQPIQVYIS
+395 APGTNLRPIQVYIS
-409 ALVEEQQGGDSTQQ
+409 AVVEQQGGDSTQQ

-475 GATYSSYVSY
+475 GATYSSYVFY

-502 NADQVGTYSGTL
+502 SADQVGTYSGTL

-543 NPGYFQPYENSL
+543 DPGYFNCYETSL
-555 FLSCRLTSLQDS
+555 FFNCNLTSLQDTAFRPS
-567 TFHLSAPAQFTTYN
+567 TFAYFYEYN
-581 LDSLVVELASGAQY
+581 LDSLVVELVSGARY

-600 STGQMGPRM
+600 TTGQMGSHL
-609 VYTYQPYSKISDMV
+609 VYTYEPNTKISDQV
-623 KVIFTGV
+623 KVIFTGT
-630 GVTEAGYYM
+630 GVTEPGYYV
-639 DTLIYRPYDGNGAM
+639 DTMIYRPYDGNGAM
-653 QPIYVPLTT
+653 QPVYVILTT
-662 EVIDN
+662 QVIDN
-667 TQPRVEIRGSF
+667 TIPAFELRQSELIMSKE
-678 SVNKDVA
+678 KDTN
-685 DPWTHGINSVIAS
+685 WFNSVFSGSAIARNL
-698 VYNIDSI
+698 YGI
-705 RVSLVNGT
+705 RCTLANGT
-713 DFKLFDILGLDSIPT
+713 HFKLLDEREFNPDSIPEV
-728 MLDSTRLKTSMVIDS
+728 LDPIYQHTTLYYDSASLAWTWMYDTPIFRFDVLLKT
-743 RYLPIFQDWAS
+743 
-754 YENEWQFLFILL
+754 EE
-766 ANVAGSYVDT
+766 AGTFVDT
-776 MLIEPFGLDVVI
+776 LWIEPEGIDGIF
-788 PVEIMGSVTDWSGG
+788 PVLITGTVTDWSGG

-850 YDEQPKHVI
+850 YDQMPKHVV

-866 LGNYSLYGFE
+866 LGNCALYGFE
-876 FRTIDFGQLDT
+876 FQTIDFGQLDT
-887 LGSYLFTC
+887 LGSNLFTC

-922 RIINNLRP
+922 KIINNLRP
-930 DVVLCNNPFANMYPS
+930 DVEMCWNPFADMYPS

-972 KSIYMAFGYAYEEPL
+972 KSIYVAFGYAYEEPL

-1072 TGVFPTLVNDGMLS
+1072 NGVFPTLVNDGMLS

-1261 QAAPGEAALRMPLEG
+1261 QAAPGEASLRMPLEG
-1276 RQHSTCAE
+1276 RQHSTEAE
-1284 GVSYQGYVDNGE
+1284 GVEYVDPWNNEGE
-1296 YWAPERATRT
+1296 YGAPARATRT

-1332 YEVGVDATKMF
+1332 YEVGVDATKMS

-1355 QGGAKQSILERPTGN
+1355 QSGAKQSILERPTGN